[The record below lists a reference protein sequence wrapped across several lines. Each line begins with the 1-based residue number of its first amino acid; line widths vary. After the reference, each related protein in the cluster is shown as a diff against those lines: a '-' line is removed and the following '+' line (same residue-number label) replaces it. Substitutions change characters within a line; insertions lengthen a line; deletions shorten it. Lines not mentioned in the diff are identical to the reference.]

1 MTCVYICGLHL
12 NNDSLRVG
20 EGDLETE
27 MGMEREGGCQEK
39 RSKKASAYVKKK
51 KKKKGKNG
59 VLIFSLSWFTM
70 QTDPLGSF
78 LSKLSN
84 QIRGW
89 KKS

>member
-12 NNDSLRVG
+12 NNDSLGVG

-39 RSKKASAYVKKK
+39 RSKKASACVKKK
-51 KKKKGKNG
+51 EKRKKWCSDF
-59 VLIFSLSWFTM
+59 ILSWLTM
-70 QTDPLGSF
+70 QADPLGSF
-78 LSKLSN
+78 PSKLSN
-84 QIRGW
+84 RIRGW